1 MKHLLFAAFVFLA
14 LCACSSPTPEEMASL
29 AAKGYYEH
37 LLKGEYDKFLEGK
50 AGSDSLPE
58 AYRAQLLEGYKQ
70 FVAQQNSL
78 HNGIHDIRIVNARR
92 DTAGRLEYLSYIGT
106 ETPTVTA
113 RYADGEPR
121 TFSAQKVGGNDSYST
136 IDVSP
141 DRFKAAGA
149 TLIG

>member
-58 AYRAQLLEGYKQ
+58 AYRAQLLDGYKQ

-92 DTAGRLEYLSYIGT
+92 DTLLNYTNVFLMLCFG
-106 ETPTVTA
+106 
-113 RYADGEPR
+113 
-121 TFSAQKVGGNDSYST
+121 DST
-136 IDVSP
+136 NEQVSVP
-141 DRFKAAGA
+141 MIEHNGSWRMR
-149 TLIG
+149 